1 VRFASIA
8 EGAAEIARRRW
19 REEILGE
26 AAEIGEPSSGD
37 PLAAHLLGYCEP
49 WSVAPGERLA
59 VKVSAAGAPHY
70 RVQALRILCGD
81 DTPTGP
87 GLRLE
92 AVDCA
97 LPEAF
102 VARRQA
108 TAIGSYVRVHS
119 IAACLTGLSVSCF
132 MQPWL
137 PAHGRQT
144 LLAAGD
150 PEGPGWS
157 LVLNADAGL
166 SVELRGPDV
175 SADLTLPAAVAARAW
190 YLVVLRY
197 DAGSG
202 QLELTHRP
210 WTPTGP
216 ALESPQTARVIAHSH
231 LQFESLPLH
240 IGARVSGGIGGEVFN
255 GRLERPRIASRW
267 LSDEALARAA
277 RHEPPPE
284 LLAELVGAWDFGHD
298 FAATRVRALTP
309 GGLDGET
316 VNLPTRAVAGVDWD
330 GSAHDPRLAPAQ
342 YAAIH
347 FHEDD
352 LYDAGW
358 DTDFELKIPV
368 SLASGCYALRLETET
383 HTQYLSFFV
392 RPPPDHATAPLAFLA
407 STATYMAYG
416 NYRFQLE
423 LGTSGSQLAAPIVLD
438 PEHVLL
444 QETGHL
450 GLSQYDRHRDGSG
463 VHHASRRRPIV
474 NHGPGT
480 DVWNFNADTHLLSW
494 LHTLGQDCD
503 VITDEDL
510 DREGLTLLR
519 RYRCIVT
526 GTHPEY
532 WSSRMWRAMTEYR
545 DTGGRL
551 LYLGGNGFYWR
562 IAWHPTL
569 PGVTELRRPEGGA
582 RYWGEEPGEAH
593 LAFTGEYGGLWRRIG
608 RPPESLV
615 GVGTRAI
622 GFERSV
628 PYRRTAASFDERARF
643 LFEGLDAVVTIG
655 ESGYVGGAAAGSEVD
670 AADVR
675 RGTPSHA
682 LVVAVAADLAE
693 SAQPVPE
700 DLTMCHPAQSAAYD
714 PQLHADMVFFETAG
728 GGAVLSVGSVAFAG
742 ALLWNRGK
750 NSASRLIQ
758 NALRRFLDPRPFE
771 HPGS

>member
-1 VRFASIA
+1 MRFSSIA

-19 REEILGE
+19 HEEILGE
-26 AAEIGEPSSGD
+26 TAEVGESSSGD
-37 PLAAHLLGYCEP
+37 PLAGHLLGYCEP
-49 WSVAPGERLA
+49 WSVAAGERLA
-59 VKVSAAGAPHY
+59 VQVSATAAEPY

-81 DTPTGP
+81 HTPTGP

-92 AVDCA
+92 PVDLA
-97 LPEAF
+97 LPATL
-102 VARRQA
+102 VARTQA
-108 TAIGSYVRVHS
+108 LAIGSYIRVPS
-119 IAACLTGLSVSCF
+119 IAACHAGLSVCCF
-132 MQPWL
+132 MQAWL
-137 PAHGRQT
+137 PGQGRQT
-144 LLAAGD
+144 LLSAGE
-150 PEGPGWS
+150 PGGPGWS
-157 LVLNADAGL
+157 LVLTADGELAA
-166 SVELRGPDV
+166 ELRGADR
-175 SADLTLPAAVAARAW
+175 SAHVGLLFKAAARMW

-197 DAGSG
+197 DAAAGR
-202 QLELTHRP
+202 LELSQRS
-210 WTPTGP
+210 WTPADP
-216 ALESPQTARVIAHSH
+216 APEPPRTASVLVTANLRFDAM
-231 LQFESLPLH
+231 PLY
-240 IGARVSGGIGGEVFN
+240 IGARSSGGLYAEGFN

-267 LSDEALARAA
+267 LSDEALTSVA
-277 RHEPPPE
+277 RHDPPPE

-298 FAATRVRALTP
+298 FAETRVRALTP
-309 GGLDGET
+309 GGLNGET
-316 VNLPTRAVAGVDWD
+316 VNLPTRGVAGVDWD
-330 GSAHDPRLAPAQ
+330 GSAHDPRLAPRH

-358 DTDFELKIPV
+358 ETDFEVEIPV
-368 SLASGCYALRLETET
+368 SLASGCYALRLDGET
-383 HTQYLSFFV
+383 HTQYLTFFV
-392 RPPPDHATAPLAFLA
+392 RAPCAGATAPLAFLA

-423 LGTSGSQLAAPIVLD
+423 LGTSGSQLAAPIVLE

-444 QETGHL
+444 QETANL

-463 VHHASRRRPIV
+463 VHHASRRRPLV
-474 NHGPGT
+474 NHGPCT
-480 DVWNFNADTHLLSW
+480 DVWNFNADTHILSW
-494 LHTLGQDCD
+494 LNTLGQECD
-503 VITDEDL
+503 VFTDEDL
-510 DREGLTLLR
+510 DREGLALLQ

-532 WSSRMWRAMTEYR
+532 WSSRMWRAMMAYR
-545 DTGGRL
+545 DAGGRL

-622 GFERSV
+622 GFERSA
-628 PYRRTAASFDERARF
+628 PYQRTAASFDARVAF
-643 LFEGLDAVVTIG
+643 LFEGLEAVVTLG

-670 AADVR
+670 AADLGH
-675 RGTPSHA
+675 GTPAHA
-682 LVVAVAADLAE
+682 LVVAVAADLPP

-700 DLTMCHPAQSAAYD
+700 DLTMCHPAQSAAYNPD
-714 PQLHADMVFFETAG
+714 LHADMVFFETAG

-742 ALLWNRGK
+742 ALPWNQGE

-771 HPGS
+771 HPGP

>member
-1 VRFASIA
+1 VRFTSIA

-26 AAEIGEPSSGD
+26 AAEAGESSSVD

-49 WSVAPGERLA
+49 WSVCPGERLA
-59 VKVSAAGAPHY
+59 VKVSVAGAPRY

-92 AVDCA
+92 AVDFA
-97 LPEAF
+97 LPRSI
-102 VARRQA
+102 VARRQSI
-108 TAIGSYVRVHS
+108 AIGSYIRVPS
-119 IAACLTGLSVSCF
+119 IAACRSGLSVSCF

-137 PAHGRQT
+137 PGHGRQT
-144 LLAAGD
+144 LLALGNPD
-150 PEGPGWS
+150 GPGWS

-166 SVELRGPDV
+166 AVELRGKKNSV
-175 SADLTLPAAVAARAW
+175 DLVLPAPVAARAW
-190 YLVVLRY
+190 YLIVLRY
-197 DAGSG
+197 DAATGR
-202 QLELTHRP
+202 LELMHRP
-210 WTPTGP
+210 CVPTGSAP
-216 ALESPQTARVIAHSH
+216 EPPKSVSVMAHSDF
-231 LQFESLPLH
+231 QFESLPLH
-240 IGARVSGGIGGEVFN
+240 IGACVSGQMCAEVFN

-267 LSDEALARAA
+267 LPDEAIADVA

-284 LLAELVGAWDFGHD
+284 LLAELVGAWDFGQE
-298 FAATRVRALTP
+298 FSATRVRALTP
-309 GGLDGET
+309 GCLDGQT

-330 GSAHDPRLAPAQ
+330 GSAHDPRLARAH

-358 DTDFELKIPV
+358 ETDFEVQIPV
-368 SLASGCYALRLETET
+368 SLASGCYALRLQTET
-383 HTQYLSFFV
+383 HTQFLSFFV
-392 RPPPDHATAPLAFLA
+392 RPPRDRATAPLAFLA

-444 QETGHL
+444 EATAHL
-450 GLSQYDRHRDGSG
+450 GLSQYDRHCDGSG

-480 DVWNFNADTHLLSW
+480 DVWNFNADTHLISW
-494 LHTLGQDCD
+494 LNTLGQECD

-510 DREGLTLLR
+510 DREGLELLR
-519 RYRCIVT
+519 RYRCVVT

-532 WSSRMWRAMTEYR
+532 WSSRMWRAMAEYR

-628 PYRRTAASFDERARF
+628 PYHRTAASFGARVRF
-643 LFEGLDAVVTIG
+643 LFEGLEAVMTIG
-655 ESGYVGGAAAGSEVD
+655 ESGYVGGAAAGSEMD

-682 LVVAVAADLAE
+682 LVVAVAADLPG

-700 DLTMCHPAQSAAYD
+700 DLTMCHPAQSAAYE
-714 PQLHADMVFFETAG
+714 PGLRAEMVFFETAG

-742 ALLWNRGK
+742 ALPWNHGK

-758 NALRRFLDPRPFE
+758 NALCRFLDPCPFE